1 MKESKGYALT
11 SFGMYEETLG
21 TLRASGGDRGGG
33 SEMLIIEQ
41 HLSDVR
47 LYDDGI
53 SPTLNTATGG
63 GEYR

>member
-1 MKESKGYALT
+1 MKKLLELSAQVAVT
-11 SFGMYEETLG
+11 E
-21 TLRASGGDRGGG
+21 GGG